1 MNEILKLLETLKEKI
16 ELVENGDESK
26 ELLDEIRSLFVLFIE
41 KSQLILISHKEVY
54 YGYFLLNMET
64 EVDFYEN
71 ILAAVSFENNPVKFI
86 SNPLLLCKMSL
97 PEILFVICHEIDHIL
112 YNHPSD
118 FARFITAPD
127 SEKHYKFN
135 LAADAAINDNLRSE
149 IKIRNLSFLKVPE
162 SSVTSEVIS
171 DITAK
176 FNEKTALRRN
186 MNWLYYYSAIKDLD
200 FSLKLDFCLFGGGG
214 GNLNGYSVSG
224 KKQVVTE
231 KNCGKTPSH
240 SWNENAELPEI
251 QEKIKDFLNSVNESL
266 PDNVR
271 GELPMC
277 FEKQIEIINKPATLP
292 WSVILKRL
300 IGTVNSGKRK
310 TKTRLNR
317 RQPTRFDLSG
327 EMSDKILK
335 LVVAIDTSGSMSEEM
350 ISDVFNEIFEII
362 KKRRFDLT
370 IIECDAE
377 LQKVYK
383 VKKRDDIETTVIG
396 AGGTSFTP
404 VIEYLNNNKY
414 YRDAVLIYFTD
425 GFGECEIPKPLTYKN
440 IWVISGEKENL
451 SLSEPYG
458 VVIGMDAI

>member
-1 MNEILKLLETLKEKI
+1 MNEILKLLETIKEKI

-176 FNEKTALRRN
+176 FNEKTVLRRN

-200 FSLKLDFCLFGGGG
+200 FSLKLDFGLFGGGG

-240 SWNENAELPEI
+240 SWNKKAELPEI

-271 GELPMC
+271 GELPSN
-277 FEKQIEIINKPATLP
+277 FEKQIEIINKPAMLP

-383 VKKRDDIETTVIG
+383 VRKRDDIETTVIG

-414 YRDAVLIYFTD
+414 YRNAVLIYFTD
-425 GFGECEIPKPLTYKN
+425 GFGEYEIPKPLTYKN

-458 VVIGMDAI
+458 VVIGMDSI

>member
-1 MNEILKLLETLKEKI
+1 MNEILKLLETIKGKI

-176 FNEKTALRRN
+176 FNEKTVLRRN

-200 FSLKLDFCLFGGGG
+200 FSLKLDFGLFGDGGG
-214 GNLNGYSVSG
+214 ELSGYLVSG

-240 SWNENAELPEI
+240 SWNKKAELPEI

-271 GELPMC
+271 GELPSN

-300 IGTVNSGKRK
+300 IGSVNSGKRK

-370 IIECDAE
+370 VIECDAE

-383 VKKRDDIETTVIG
+383 VRKRDDIETTVIG
-396 AGGTSFTP
+396 TGGTSFTP

-425 GFGECEIPKPLTYKN
+425 GFGEYEIPKPLTYKN